1 VESAR
6 TIYGGHGGR
15 TTSPSVP
22 AVWACGEAA
31 APGEDQGVHCMLLPE
46 QSLGAVSFSG
56 TRLCYGVCF
65 QQLSLSLSLSL
76 SLPQKYHA
84 AKTTVQP
91 PPSKALVI
99 PPT

>member
-1 VESAR
+1 MGATEVEQ
-6 TIYGGHGGR
+6 
-15 TTSPSVP
+15 PPPVCQL
-22 AVWACGEAA
+22 CGL
-31 APGEDQGVHCMLLPE
+31 VVRLLPLGKTRVCIACFF
-46 QSLGAVSFSG
+46 QSSPWGRLASLGLDCAMGSVSNS
-56 TRLCYGVCF
+56 
-65 QQLSLSLSLSL
+65 SLSLSLSL